1 MTGMKPRLLLLLAL
15 SVPSAVVV
23 ACVSDDPVAGPQSGA
38 DAGSDGSVLPG
49 SDASTPD
56 GGGGDGA
63 PGGRCV
69 LTAEF
74 GAPSLVDLGTGAG
87 EDLSARFT
95 PDENTVILS
104 STRPGRAKWTIVQ
117 ASRSG
122 AGFGGPL
129 QVFLT
134 GDTASYDELNPTIT
148 ADRRLVIFSAAGFN
162 DAGDPFRG
170 RVLYYATS
178 STTPGT
184 FGSPKPL
191 LGGLYSEDDADPYL
205 LPDGRALYFTATNGG
220 RREILRMSAQSP
232 DAGGT
237 LYGTAEGILSDATT
251 QYAAPVVSQDEL
263 TMFVAQG
270 NGDPNQWDVTILTR
284 SSTLDRF
291 ANPRKLD
298 AVNST
303 FFDIPTWISPDGCAL
318 YFTSRRSGAMRTYVA
333 RRPAQ

>member
-1 MTGMKPRLLLLLAL
+1 MTTMRTRLLLVFGL
-15 SVPSAVVV
+15 SIPAAVAV
-23 ACVSDDPVAGPQSGA
+23 ACVGEDPVASPPTGS
-38 DAGSDGSVLPG
+38 DAGSDGSIGPG
-49 SDASTPD
+49 PDGSTPD
-56 GGGGDGA
+56 GGGGDGG
-63 PGGRCV
+63 PTGRCV
-69 LTAEF
+69 PTGEF
-74 GAPSLVDLGTGAG
+74 GAPVLVDLGTGAG
-87 EDLSARFT
+87 EDLSARLS

-104 STRPGRAKWTIVQ
+104 STRPGRSKWTTVQ

-122 AGFGGPL
+122 AGFGNPL

-134 GDTASYDELNPTIT
+134 GETAGYDELNPTMT
-148 ADRRLVIFSAAGFN
+148 GDRRLVIFGAAGFN

-184 FGSPKPL
+184 FGKPLPL
-191 LGGLYSEDDADPYL
+191 LGGSYTEDDADPYL
-205 LPDGRALYFTATNGG
+205 LPDGRALYFTGTNGG

-232 DAGGT
+232 DAGGS
-237 LYGTAEGILSDATT
+237 LYGTPEGILADATV
-251 QYAAPVVSQDEL
+251 QYVAPVVTQDEL
-263 TMFVAQG
+263 TLFVSQG
-270 NGDPNQWDVTILTR
+270 DGDANRWDVTILTR

-303 FFDIPTWISPDGCAL
+303 FFDVPTWISPDGCAL
-318 YFTSRRSGAMRTYVA
+318 YLTSRRSGQMRTYVA